1 MVQFDILIPS
11 FKKIIRASELPN
23 DWAFEF
29 SNPDQLVVVTISNN
43 DQAARLADQVL
54 IGNKINLAAPSEA
67 GRLSL
72 RAMPL
77 SAQKEIY
84 SSAILHAASQAGG
97 MVSKQDIKTAALK
110 LPNNV

>member
-29 SNPDQLVVVTISNN
+29 TNPDQLVVVTIRNN
-43 DQAARLADQVL
+43 DQAARLADQQM
-54 IGNKINLAAPSEA
+54 IGNKLNLAAPSKA
-67 GRLSL
+67 DRLSL

-77 SAQKEIY
+77 SMQEEIY
-84 SSAILHAASQAGG
+84 SSAILHAASQAGRK
-97 MVSKQDIKTAALK
+97 VSKQDIKVDALK